1 MEDGLIIAGKE
12 LRSRLILGT
21 GRYRTNEEMLE
32 ALEASEADMVTV
44 AIRRLNLDDPQE
56 KTILDYIDWTRYT
69 VLPNTAGSKT
79 AEEAIFAAKLGR
91 EVTGTDWVKLEVIP
105 DPAYLFPDPA
115 GTLRA
120 AEALIKEG
128 FQVLPYIHAD
138 PVLAR
143 QLEELGCA
151 TVMPLGSAIG
161 SGQGI
166 HTAEEVRIIISQAR
180 VPVVVDAGLGV
191 PSDASQALEMGA
203 SAVLVNTAIAQ
214 AQDPGLM
221 GEAFKLGVEAGRK
234 AYLAGRIARK
244 SYAEHRA
251 RRRAS
256 PCRRRRRGPR
266 ARRRGGCCRRP
277 ACHERIGRGG
287 TDCRIRGND
296 ARDCRRLR
304 PLPVIPAPPPPSFPR
319 KRESRG
325 RGPPYATSRR
335 FPRKRESRVVEAR
348 GHARDGRRTKSAPL
362 HAGGHSLRRPIA
374 CAPGPMPDPGH

>member
-32 ALEASEADMVTV
+32 ALEASGADMVTV
-44 AIRRLNLDDPQE
+44 AIRRLNLEDPQE

-91 EVTGTDWVKLEVIP
+91 EVTGSDWVKLEVIP
-105 DPAYLFPDPA
+105 DPAYLFPDPS

-120 AEALIKEG
+120 AEALIKDG

-214 AQDPGLM
+214 AKDPGLM

-244 SYAEHRA
+244 SYAE
-251 RRRAS
+251 AS
-256 PCRRRRRGPR
+256 SPTAGV
-266 ARRRGGCCRRP
+266 AVP
-277 ACHERIGRGG
+277 A
-287 TDCRIRGND
+287 
-296 ARDCRRLR
+296 
-304 PLPVIPAPPPPSFPR
+304 APSP
-319 KRESRG
+319 
-325 RGPPYATSRR
+325 
-335 FPRKRESRVVEAR
+335 
-348 GHARDGRRTKSAPL
+348 
-362 HAGGHSLRRPIA
+362 
-374 CAPGPMPDPGH
+374 